1 MRAYAQTGVEAI
13 RLVGLWTPV
22 PLAAVHQ
29 ATSLPLTVL
38 CPLPDLMHDQAFRA
52 AHGVRVLRL
61 GNPASAMA
69 VKAIYDCFKHV
80 EECVQWQQRY
90 LRA

>member
-1 MRAYAQTGVEAI
+1 M
-13 RLVGLWTPV
+13 
-22 PLAAVHQ
+22 
-29 ATSLPLTVL
+29 
-38 CPLPDLMHDQAFRA
+38 
-52 AHGVRVLRL
+52 L
-61 GNPASAMA
+61 GNPASAVA

>member
-1 MRAYAQTGVEAI
+1 
-13 RLVGLWTPV
+13 
-22 PLAAVHQ
+22 
-29 ATSLPLTVL
+29 
-38 CPLPDLMHDQAFRA
+38 MHDQAFRA

-61 GNPASAMA
+61 GNPASAVA